1 MRKTILALLVVI
13 MAMAPVMAD
22 ENWVGVDLG
31 VPFQFDFY
39 DNSTTT
45 TIGLDATVRGAFYLD
60 REETM
65 GVGAALGFDFALARK
80 VGDFDFHSI
89 EDGNFTLSPAV
100 SFQYRLEL
108 NRDMDLRLGAGL
120 MYSHTFGYSG
130 SNDVFSSSGFTG
142 SLKLTANAD
151 FVYQIDDWGIIAGAD
166 MEMAVWNF
174 YHVSY
179 DTPVIGDSG
188 THTLDYFGLVITPKI
203 GASYSF

>member
-1 MRKTILALLVVI
+1 MRKIILALLVVI

-22 ENWVGVDLG
+22 ESWVGVDLG
-31 VPFQFDFY
+31 VPFGFNFSEH
-39 DNSTTT
+39 STTT
-45 TIGLDATVRGAFYLD
+45 TIGLDATVRTAFYLD

-65 GVGAALGFDFALARK
+65 GIGAALGFDFALASK
-80 VGDFDFHSI
+80 VEDFDFQSVN
-89 EDGNFTLSPAV
+89 DNNFTLSPAV

-108 NRDMDLRLGAGL
+108 GRDMDLRLGAGL

-130 SNDVFSSSGFTG
+130 GNDVFSSSGFTG

-188 THTLDYFGLVITPKI
+188 THTFDYFGLVITPKI

>member
-1 MRKTILALLVVI
+1 MKKIILALLVVI

-31 VPFQFDFY
+31 VPFGFNFSEH
-39 DNSTTT
+39 STTT
-45 TIGLDATVRGAFYLD
+45 TIGLDATVRTAFYLD

-65 GVGAALGFDFALARK
+65 GIGAALGFDFALASK
-80 VGDFDFHSI
+80 VEDFDFQSVN
-89 EDGNFTLSPAV
+89 DNNFTLSPAV

-108 NRDMDLRLGAGL
+108 GRDMDLRLGAGL

-130 SNDVFSSSGFTG
+130 GGDLGNVSGFTG

-174 YHVSY
+174 AHGSVNSFVGSKSE
-179 DTPVIGDSG
+179 T
-188 THTLDYFGLVITPKI
+188 TTLDYFGLVITPKI

>member
-1 MRKTILALLVVI
+1 MRKIILALLVVI

-65 GVGAALGFDFALARK
+65 GIGAALGFDFKLASK
-80 VGDFDFHSI
+80 VEDFDFQSVKKN
-89 EDGNFTLSPAV
+89 NFTLSPAV

-130 SNDVFSSSGFTG
+130 GNDLGNVSDFTG

-174 YHVSY
+174 AHYSL
-179 DTPVIGDSG
+179 DSVIGGDS
-188 THTLDYFGLVITPKI
+188 HTETFDYFGLVITPKI

>member
-1 MRKTILALLVVI
+1 MKKIILALLVVI

-31 VPFQFDFY
+31 VPFGFKFGEH
-39 DNSTTT
+39 STTT
-45 TIGLDATVRGAFYLD
+45 TIGLDATVRTAFYLD

-65 GVGAALGFDFALARK
+65 GIGAALGFDFVLASK
-80 VGDFDFHSI
+80 LEDFDFQSVK
-89 EDGNFTLSPAV
+89 DNNFTLSPAV
-100 SFQYRLEL
+100 TFQYRLEL
-108 NRDMDLRLGAGL
+108 GRDMDLRLGAGL

-130 SNDVFSSSGFTG
+130 GNDLGNASSFTG

-188 THTLDYFGLVITPKI
+188 THTNDYFGLVITPKI